1 MRTAPLS
8 PNPREAPDEAVT
20 AYPSLDDDIKVVE
33 LKVCAERNNFVLEA
47 GDNYDGSFEIPD

>member
-8 PNPREAPDEAVT
+8 PNPREAPDEAGT

-33 LKVCAERNNFVLEA
+33 LEVCAGRNNFVSETS
-47 GDNYDGSFEIPD
+47 DNYDGSFEIPH